1 MVFNAIS
8 SGGYGWDKLPRI
20 IMPGQSKK
28 NNLCRSKMIV
38 EGQSWQIKLIKTNLN
53 EQSPWQKNLYQRI
66 LSQDDLIYQA
76 NLALQF

>member
-1 MVFNAIS
+1 
-8 SGGYGWDKLPRI
+8 
-20 IMPGQSKK
+20 
-28 NNLCRSKMIV
+28 MIV